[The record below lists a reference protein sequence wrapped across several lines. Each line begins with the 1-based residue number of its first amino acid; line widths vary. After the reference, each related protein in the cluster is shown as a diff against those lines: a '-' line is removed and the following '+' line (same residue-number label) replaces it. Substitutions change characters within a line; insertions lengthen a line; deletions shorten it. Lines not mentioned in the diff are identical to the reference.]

1 MKHLAK
7 KVLISA
13 IVGLTFAG
21 GASAAF
27 ADSSVAVTATTIAA
41 KTTTP
46 PTTMAAAKTTTP
58 PTTMAAA
65 KTTTPPTTM
74 AKKVTSSTIS
84 CVKGTVKKTVT
95 GTSPKC
101 PTGYKKA

>member
-58 PTTMAAA
+58 PTTMA
-65 KTTTPPTTM
+65 
-74 AKKVTSSTIS
+74 KKVTSSTIS

>member
-46 PTTMAAAKTTTP
+46 PTTMA
-58 PTTMAAA
+58 
-65 KTTTPPTTM
+65 
-74 AKKVTSSTIS
+74 KKVTSSTIS